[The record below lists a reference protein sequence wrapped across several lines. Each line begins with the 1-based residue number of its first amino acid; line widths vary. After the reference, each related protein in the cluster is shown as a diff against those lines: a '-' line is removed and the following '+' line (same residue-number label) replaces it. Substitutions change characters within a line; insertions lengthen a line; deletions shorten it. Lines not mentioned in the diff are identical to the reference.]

1 MVFSK
6 SQLSGYFYVFFKT
19 AKIYFIAWHRTEVS
33 YTVHRTTL
41 RIQSYNVIDVE
52 DTCIAVRCK
61 DISDKFLRKCWRFN
75 LRNLRVV
82 IIALLINSLF
92 YAVL

>member
-6 SQLSGYFYVFFKT
+6 TQLSGYFYVFFKT
-19 AKIYFIAWHRTEVS
+19 SNIYFIAWHRTEVS
-33 YTVHRTTL
+33 YTVHRTLTL

-52 DTCIAVRCK
+52 DTCIVVCK
-61 DISDKFLRKCWRFN
+61 DISDKFITECWRFN